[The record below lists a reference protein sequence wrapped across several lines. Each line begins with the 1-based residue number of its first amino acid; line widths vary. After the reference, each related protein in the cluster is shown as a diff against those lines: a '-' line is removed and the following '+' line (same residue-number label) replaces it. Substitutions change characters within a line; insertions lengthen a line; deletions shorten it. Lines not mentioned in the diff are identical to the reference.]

1 MPLTLVTG
9 PANAA
14 KAGVVLGAYREALAS
29 EPLLVVPTS
38 ADVEPYQRELA
49 AAGAVFGGEV
59 LTFTRLLGLI
69 ARRAGVRARQLSFL
83 ARDRAVA
90 AAVGAAE
97 LRVLAGSAG
106 TPGFA
111 RAAGRLYSELQRARV
126 TPERFTAAMRTWGEG
141 SRAAYASDV
150 AALYSAYLRR
160 LDALERVD
168 PEGFAWRAL
177 DGLRADPAAWGAR
190 PVFLYGFDDLT
201 PAQLDAVRTLAGPCG
216 APVTLSLPYEAG
228 RAAFAARDVTVAAL
242 RELADEV
249 VALPDRD
256 EHYALAARPALHHLE
271 RHLFEGDAGRVA
283 PNGAVRLLEAGGERA
298 EAELIGATL
307 LQLVEEGAA
316 PGDVAVLVRA
326 AEQAPLLA
334 QVLESY
340 GLPVE
345 RAARARLRET
355 RLGAGV
361 LAFGQAA
368 LGGSAADLLVWLR
381 TPGKAA
387 PDAVDALERRLR
399 RAQVTT
405 AADAVAMLARD
416 TPDGAAAAA
425 RGPAAS
431 AGGPAASAG
440 GAAASA
446 EGLAS
451 PGAAFARDLAAR
463 LDGLRA
469 AAAEGAGPFLDA
481 LEAEADAVWAAPH
494 RRRAAVLD
502 ADGHADARA
511 ASELRRAA
519 RELRDLGELAG
530 DAQDV
535 LAALGEVDVRP
546 GTPAGHGV
554 LIADPL
560 AVRARRY
567 RVVVVCGLQDGV
579 FPSRPTAEP
588 FLDDADRRELARR
601 TGVVLPLHEDGL
613 ARERFLFYTAVS
625 RAEEVLLL
633 SFRASDEEGEPQLRS
648 PFVDDVADR
657 FTEELW
663 TQRGRRL
670 LAEVVWPPAQAPTP
684 LELRRAQAATAGGHT
699 EAGPLPAPGPELFAG
714 HDRESARGLEA
725 FAACGVRWL
734 VERVLRP
741 ARLDP
746 DPDAMTRGSLA
757 HAVLERTLRGL
768 RDRTGSARLT
778 PATRAEAGRELR
790 TAVAEL
796 GGSRAGAV
804 ARAGLRAL
812 EVELGRW
819 LDRECEHGPGFEPR
833 WLEWSFGR
841 DDQAALQLA
850 GVAVTGVVD
859 RIDVGVGGSD
869 STALVRDYK
878 ASKGFPQA
886 TWAADGHLQAAL
898 YALAARDLLGL
909 ELAGAVYQPLKGVD
923 LRPRGAVVEG
933 DAAAGL
939 VGNDVVDAAAWES
952 LLTDLR
958 AEAEAAAARMRAG
971 EIVPCPERCSPRGCA
986 YPGIC
991 RAPDAAPPPAS

>member
-14 KAGVVLGAYREALAS
+14 KAGVVLGAYREALAATP

-59 LTFTRLLGLI
+59 LTFARLLGLI
-69 ARRAGVRARQLSFL
+69 ARRGDYRGRRLGFV

-90 AAVGAAE
+90 AAVAAADLRILGA
-97 LRVLAGSAG
+97 SAR

-111 RAAGRLYSELQRARV
+111 RAAGRLFAELQRAMV
-126 TPERFTAAMRTWGEG
+126 SPERFTSAMRTWGAG
-141 SRAAYASDV
+141 PRAAYAADV
-150 AALYSAYLRR
+150 AALYSAYGRR
-160 LDALERVD
+160 LEQLGRVD

-177 DGLRADPAAWGAR
+177 DALRADPAAWGGR

-201 PAQLDAVRTLAGPCG
+201 PAQLDAVQTLVGPCG
-216 APVTLSLPYEAG
+216 AEVTLSLTYEAD
-228 RAAFAARDVTVAAL
+228 RPAFAARADTVDAL
-242 RELADEV
+242 RPLAQAV
-249 VALPDRD
+249 VTLPERD
-256 EHYALAARPALHHLE
+256 DHYGRAARPALHHLE
-271 RHLFEGDAGRVA
+271 RHLFDGSATRQP

-316 PGDVAVLVRA
+316 PGDMAVLVRA
-326 AEQAPLLA
+326 GEQAPLLA

-345 RAARARLRET
+345 RAARVPLRET
-355 RLGAGV
+355 RLGAGL
-361 LAFGQAA
+361 LAYGRAA
-368 LGGSAADLLVWLR
+368 LGGSTADLLTWLR

-387 PDAVDALERRLR
+387 PEVVDALERRLR
-399 RAQVTT
+399 RAQVAT

-416 TPDGAAAAA
+416 ESP
-425 RGPAAS
+425 
-431 AGGPAASAG
+431 
-440 GAAASA
+440 
-446 EGLAS
+446 
-451 PGAAFARDLAAR
+451 PGAVNAGLDLAPQ
-463 LDGLRA
+463 LGELRA
-469 AAAEGAGPFLDA
+469 AAEEGAGALLDS
-481 LEAEADAVWAAPH
+481 LEAELDGIWAEPY
-494 RRRAAVLD
+494 RREAAVLD
-502 ADGHADARA
+502 ADGHTDARVA
-511 ASELRRAA
+511 GELRHAA

-530 DAQDV
+530 DARDV
-535 LAALGEVDVRP
+535 LAALGDVEVRL
-546 GTPAGHGV
+546 GSTAARGV

-560 AVRARRY
+560 AVRARRF

-579 FPSRPTAEP
+579 FPRRPTAEP
-588 FLDDADRRELARR
+588 FLDDADRRDLARR
-601 TGVVLPLHEDGL
+601 TGIVLPLHEDGL

-648 PFVDDVADR
+648 PFVDDVVDR
-657 FTEELW
+657 FTEDLW
-663 TQRGRRL
+663 SERGRRL

-684 LELRRAQAATAGGHT
+684 LELRRAQAAAAPSRA
-699 EAGPLPAPGPELFAG
+699 EAGPLPAPGPDLFAD

-734 VERVLRP
+734 VERVLKP
-741 ARLDP
+741 QRLDP
-746 DPDAMTRGSLA
+746 DPEPMTRGSLA
-757 HAVLERTLRGL
+757 HKVLEQTLRGL
-768 RDRTGSARLT
+768 RERTGSARLI
-778 PATRAEAGRELR
+778 PATRAAAGRELS
-790 TAVAEL
+790 AALAEL

-841 DDQAALQLA
+841 GDDPPLQLA
-850 GVAVTGVVD
+850 NVAVTGVVD
-859 RIDVGVGGSD
+859 RIDVGPHN
-869 STALVRDYK
+869 TALVRDYK

-909 ELAGAVYQPLKGVD
+909 ELVGALYQPLKGAD
-923 LRPRGAVVEG
+923 LRPRGAVVGASVSEG
-933 DAAAGL
+933 QGWWAAGL
-939 VGNDVVDAAAWES
+939 VGNDVVDAAAWEA
-952 LLTDLR
+952 LLGELR
-958 AEAEAAAARMRAG
+958 AEAEDAAARMRAG
-971 EIVPCPERCSPRGCA
+971 EIHPCPERCSPRGCA

-991 RAPDAAPPPAS
+991 RAPDAAPPPASA